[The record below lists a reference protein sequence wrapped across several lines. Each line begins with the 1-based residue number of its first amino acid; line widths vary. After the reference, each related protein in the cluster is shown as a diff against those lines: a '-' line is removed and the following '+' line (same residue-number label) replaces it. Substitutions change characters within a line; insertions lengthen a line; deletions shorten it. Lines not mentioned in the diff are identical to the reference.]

1 MINDLL
7 LLPDRVPDAGTNNR
21 RKGNH
26 AGNSNAGDEV
36 HRFEVRP
43 EKELGMFRVL
53 PRFRAG

>member
-1 MINDLL
+1 
-7 LLPDRVPDAGTNNR
+7 
-21 RKGNH
+21 
-26 AGNSNAGDEV
+26 V